1 MTFTRSSSRRLVRVA
16 TLLLAVSACDDDELR
31 PGGEYIAAAPQ
42 EPGIN
47 VYLSVDKPDAGVG
60 EVVRLDARLAVIET
74 DVTVSGFVAT
84 LTYDPTRVDV
94 IDEIAVDDGAMRVGN
109 LAAGPGLARF
119 AGASSD
125 GLASDVLF
133 SIRVRPRAADY
144 LKGLTLTLDE
154 LNTLENGFAERSSE
168 ARVGRSVYLTP
179 R

>member
-1 MTFTRSSSRRLVRVA
+1 MRFARVSFYQLVRITMLA
-16 TLLLAVSACDDDELR
+16 FAVSACDDAI
-31 PGGEYIAAAPQ
+31 PAGGALVEAAPR

-47 VYLSVDKPDAGVG
+47 AYLSVDRPDAGVG
-60 EVVRLDARLAVIET
+60 EVVRLDARLAVVET